1 MHPIENFQK
10 MVTAGNVLGPEG
22 TWITRNEAL
31 KRKKSILKHVISGEI
46 EKNGTWISMANLL
59 RQDTPQSAT
68 LPTSQDE
75 EVIHLNPSILLN
87 DPVPDLTLTPVSD
100 DSVTRQE
107 PPPFLR
113 QSTLRQP
120 PESVETTDHP
130 SGITTPPDREEPV
143 LFSPQK
149 QHTIPP
155 VREKQHPVPHV
166 EPDEPFI
173 PVSDHTTRIEKNAPP
188 VSRPEKPVFSTPK
201 KHDDTP
207 SVREKQHPVPHVEPD
222 KPFIPASDL
231 TIETEQ
237 TAPPASRPEEPVIST
252 SKKQD
257 ETPPVREKPKSVTT
271 PKPVETTVPPIDLS
285 DRIDDRAITVSQKG
299 EQDQSSRQM
308 PKTGF
313 PVQKDSGSAHK
324 PQPAEYPKR
333 ETITIRTIPLGKDT
347 TLTVS
352 ETRAASALVAVC
364 SIQGF
369 IDQSNADDFNA
380 QLASMLE
387 FGVRY
392 FILDLEQTILVGSA
406 GWGIFAVTARFIKT
420 SHGHFMICGMKED
433 IEESFHLLQFNEV
446 IDSRKTISECLDA
459 IQQIIIKSTPEQE
472 SSDESPSIFL
482 KYGASYDDLPLPEKI
497 KTIIAQNGPLSLF
510 RIVTLLKT
518 EQFGSISI
526 NPVKLYML
534 LREMNLDTKLKQ
546 TRYYR
551 SC

>member
-46 EKNGTWISMANLL
+46 EKNGTWISMANLF

-68 LPTSQDE
+68 LPTSQAE

-87 DPVPDLTLTPVSD
+87 DPVSDLTLTPFSD
-100 DSVTRQE
+100 DSLTRQA

-120 PESVETTDHP
+120 PESVKTTDHP
-130 SGITTPPDREEPV
+130 AGITTPPDREEPV

-166 EPDEPFI
+166 EPD
-173 PVSDHTTRIEKNAPP
+173 
-188 VSRPEKPVFSTPK
+188 
-201 KHDDTP
+201 
-207 SVREKQHPVPHVEPD
+207 

-231 TIETEQ
+231 TTETEQ
-237 TAPPASRPEEPVIST
+237 TTPPASRPEEPVIST

-257 ETPPVREKPKSVTT
+257 ETPPVREKPKSVAT
-271 PKPVETTVPPIDLS
+271 PKTAETTVPPIDLS

-313 PVQKDSGSAHK
+313 PVQKDSGSAHE

-406 GWGIFAVTARFIKT
+406 GWGIFAVTARFIKS

-472 SSDESPSIFL
+472 SSDESPSIFM
-482 KYGASYDDLPLPEKI
+482 KYGESYDDLPLPEKI

-510 RIVTLLKT
+510 RIVTFLKT